1 MRIIEVVDFHK
12 ISILAQLHLKILLQI
27 YFYLFFL
34 FCEVL
39 LNFSLR
45 SKNVDKLPFLGRI
58 FVFLFEMGH
67 EGYKKLKYCIM

>member
-12 ISILAQLHLKILLQI
+12 IRILAQLHLKILLQI
-27 YFYLFFL
+27 YFYRFL
-34 FCEVL
+34 YSVQFL
-39 LNFSLR
+39 LNVSLR